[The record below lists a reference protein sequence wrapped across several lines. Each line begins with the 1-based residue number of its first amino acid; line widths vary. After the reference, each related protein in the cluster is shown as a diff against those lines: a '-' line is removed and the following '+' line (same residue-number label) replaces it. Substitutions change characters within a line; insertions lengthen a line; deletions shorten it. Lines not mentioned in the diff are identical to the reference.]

1 MESACGHRAW
11 LLPNVAC
18 NSHGNLSRVE
28 ARALQLQR
36 FWGLVKSG
44 VGELHATLRE
54 GCRSGF
60 WGALGLVIAV
70 RASFSLPALHCLDL
84 MPRLDPALTTP

>member
-1 MESACGHRAW
+1 M
-11 LLPNVAC
+11 
-18 NSHGNLSRVE
+18 
-28 ARALQLQR
+28 
-36 FWGLVKSG
+36 KSD

-54 GCRSGF
+54 ERRPGF